1 MAIYRKNMSEVPAKS
16 CGDSKKTDKNADNDR
31 LGRGLDSLTGDNTPA
46 EKKPRVVR
54 RGAYEGPKP
63 YTKSPPPLTPTHG
76 LGGKVVIRTEA
87 LPREPLHSAR
97 SARKGTTV
105 LVRTVR
111 SASPKRYK
119 VNEPLSMYDRYR
131 VKPGEP
137 IVIDPRKKK

>member
-1 MAIYRKNMSEVPAKS
+1 MAIYRKNAPVVPAKS
-16 CGDSKKTDKNADNDR
+16 CGEPKEADKNAENDR

-54 RGAYEGPKP
+54 RGVYEGPKP
-63 YTKSPPPLTPTHG
+63 YIKSPPPLAPTHG

-87 LPREPLHSAR
+87 LPEKPLHSAR

-105 LVRTVR
+105 LVRTDR
-111 SASPKRYK
+111 SGSQKRYK
-119 VNEPLSMYDRYR
+119 VNEPLSICERYR

-137 IVIDPRKKK
+137 IVINPRKKK

>member
-1 MAIYRKNMSEVPAKS
+1 MAIYRKNMPEEPAKS
-16 CGDSKKTDKNADNDR
+16 CGEPETADKNAENGR
-31 LGRGLDSLTGDNTPA
+31 LGRGLDSLAGDNTPT
-46 EKKPRVVR
+46 EKKPRVIR
-54 RGAYEGPKP
+54 RGVYEGAKP

-76 LGGKVVIRTEA
+76 LGGKVVIRSEA
-87 LPREPLHSAR
+87 LPKEPLHSAR

-111 SASPKRYK
+111 SDPAKRYK

-137 IVIDPRKKK
+137 IVINPRKKK

>member
-1 MAIYRKNMSEVPAKS
+1 MAIYRKTIPSSNEGSCEKAENAAKS
-16 CGDSKKTDKNADNDR
+16 TEKAR

-46 EKKPRVVR
+46 EKKARVVR

-63 YTKSPPPLTPTHG
+63 YTKSPPPLPATHG

-87 LPREPLHSAR
+87 LPEEPLHSAR

-105 LVRTVR
+105 LVRTDR
-111 SASPKRYK
+111 SATPKRYK
-119 VNEPLSMYDRYR
+119 MNETSSLYDKYR

-137 IVIDPRKKK
+137 IVINPRKKK